1 MCIQQ
6 VNEQI
11 NILYAYVEYYFTVE
25 RIDQFVYIITWMD
38 IINLW
43 YVKEI
48 ILEKH
53 AVSFHFYTY
62 RKSKLIRSE
71 RKQIMNCSLPGSSV
85 HGILQPE
92 ILEWLDISFSRGSS
106 RLMDGT
112 LVSCVLC
119 IAGGFFTH

>member
-48 ILEKH
+48 ILV
-53 AVSFHFYTY
+53 VSLQLSVYSCQFRVFHDLWVP
-62 RKSKLIRSE
+62 SQE
-71 RKQIMNCSLPGSSV
+71 
-85 HGILQPE
+85 
-92 ILEWLDISFSRGSS
+92 
-106 RLMDGT
+106 
-112 LVSCVLC
+112 
-119 IAGGFFTH
+119 